1 MVVKAARERI
11 LVIVFMLRRMFT
23 WSGNKDRE
31 NVILCLYLTSS
42 NDYIMM
48 TRRLVSALILLSLG
62 MGSMFAEDTPKK
74 VYMSFIL
81 HGNMNYDRYVRTTI
95 WEQFPVIYDNLLD
108 FMDEHPDF
116 KGQVQFSGQT
126 AGSLKITAPEVLSHA
141 LELQKKGQLNFT
153 GTFYSEPVNVNM
165 DGETNYRCA
174 WLGTKIIESIAGM
187 TDGFYLQERAY
198 HPQLPWILKE
208 SDVSW
213 VPVIAGDDIF
223 RPFRLKGLDGSSFVC
238 VPTTRERLAEKI
250 TRAPENSLIVIEED
264 YEIPQHFSGTYSS
277 IARFNAEHPDIQVE
291 WITVKDYIEKFGL
304 GEEQFVDHSVKARN
318 PENGTYSRWTADP
331 LDIQVQEAT
340 NSAMADFRAAK
351 MMNALMQEYF
361 GETLDVPFD
370 KAGIVLERDPITWNI
385 EHTDLYPDVE
395 SRFLSRGG
403 EVTVLS
409 KAEHLLL
416 WAVNSDAKGWDPL
429 YERRRERIWSLKT
442 CSSLSKLLIDKGLDY
457 LSTRMRLR
465 GFDRYYLVAS
475 FEQERTATIR
485 FEEDFPCRYFD
496 LSSGKELVSSSRFA
510 DGKTCHEVD
519 LPLPAF
525 GYKAVGVKR
534 EDRAG
539 GTGWSEG
546 DSIEQ
551 DGIRIS
557 SDGDKVIIER
567 EGKRMELGLSPF
579 MIRVLAEVTQGTN
592 DDIWRPNRPYGPV
605 RTGVRLTEGAAQL
618 RLLSQPD
625 WQVHLEQVFSIRRGE
640 IVCDLKFTFPNPCL
654 VRQEGAFEGRKYLP
668 GGLDLVLR
676 TFNKGKPY
684 FDIPFGISEG
694 LDGVS
699 YLCPLSTCFLQQEGG
714 GIIVSPQTGEQAFR
728 VDAEAG
734 EVTVYLGSSTTSGPI
749 HDVGLAFDTPTSV
762 RHEPAWYSEPFHG
775 EYRHRVVIRPFDGD
789 WETEHVPLIF
799 RNFSSPVYVRAV
811 QPVRKRAGKELPPEN
826 SFISI
831 NSPDV
836 DITMMDYEPG
846 KGLTFRLNE
855 RTGQELS
862 VTVEINKKKTDASV
876 MPFGIVLICPFS

>member
-1 MVVKAARERI
+1 MNI
-11 LVIVFMLRRMFT
+11 
-23 WSGNKDRE
+23 
-31 NVILCLYLTSS
+31 
-42 NDYIMM
+42 
-48 TRRLVSALILLSLG
+48 RLVSVLTALSLATA
-62 MGSMFAEDTPKK
+62 SLVAKDAPKK

-95 WEQFPVIYDNLLD
+95 WEQFPVIYENLLD

-126 AGSLKITAPEVLSHA
+126 AGSLKITAPHVLTHA
-141 LELQKKGQLNFT
+141 LELQRKGQLNFT

-165 DGETNYRCA
+165 DGETNFRCA
-174 WLGTKIIESIAGM
+174 CLGTKIIENIAGP

-238 VPTTRERLAEKI
+238 VPTTRERLGEKI
-250 TRAPENSLIVIEED
+250 MRAPENSLIVIEED
-264 YEIPQHFSGTYSS
+264 YEIPQHFSDTYSG
-277 IARFNAEHPDIQVE
+277 IGRFCAEHPDIEVE
-291 WITVKDYIEKFGL
+291 WITVKEYIERFGL
-304 GEEQFVDHSVKARN
+304 GEEQYVDHSVKARS
-318 PENGTYSRWTADP
+318 PEGGTYSRWTADP

-351 MMNALMQEYF
+351 MMNALIQEYF

-370 KAGIVLERDPITWNI
+370 KTGIVLERDPVTWNI
-385 EHTDLYPDVE
+385 EHTGLYPDVE
-395 SRFLSRGG
+395 ARFLSRGG

-429 YERRRERIWSLKT
+429 YERRRERLWSLKT
-442 CSSLSKLLIDKGLDY
+442 SSNLSKLLIDKGLDY
-457 LSTRMRLR
+457 LSKRIRLR
-465 GFDRYYLVAS
+465 GFDRCYLVAS
-475 FEQERTATIR
+475 FEQERTATVR
-485 FEEDFPCRYFD
+485 FEEDFPCRYYD
-496 LSSGKELVSSSRFA
+496 LSTGKELVSSSLFA
-510 DGKTCHEVD
+510 DGKTLHDVD
-519 LPLPAF
+519 IPLPAF

-534 EDRAG
+534 MEETVGAG
-539 GTGWSEG
+539 WTEG
-546 DSIEQ
+546 ESIEQ
-551 DGIRIS
+551 DGIRLS

-567 EGKRMELGLSPF
+567 DGKRMELGLSPF
-579 MIRVLAEVTQGTN
+579 MIRALAEVTQGEN
-592 DDIWRPNRPYGPV
+592 DDIWRPNQPYGPV
-605 RTGVRLTEGAAQL
+605 RTGVRRSEGAARL

-654 VRQEGAFEGRKYLP
+654 VRHEGAFEGRKYLP
-668 GGLDLVLR
+668 EGLDLVLK

-694 LDGVS
+694 VDGIS

-714 GIIVSPQTGEQAFR
+714 GIVISPQTGEQAFK
-728 VDAEAG
+728 VDAENG

-749 HDVGLAFDTPTSV
+749 HDVGLTFDTPTHVS
-762 RHEPAWYSEPFHG
+762 HEPAWYSEPFHG
-775 EYRHRVVIRPFDGD
+775 EYRHRIVFRPFDGD
-789 WETEHVPLIF
+789 WKEQHVPLTF
-799 RNFSSPVYVRAV
+799 RNFSAPVYTRTAY
-811 QPVRKRAGKELPPEN
+811 PSKEKAGKRLPAEK
-826 SFISI
+826 SLISI
-831 NSPDV
+831 SSPDV
-836 DITMMDYEPG
+836 DITMMDYEPE
-846 KGLTFRLNE
+846 KGLVFRLNE
-855 RTGQELS
+855 RTGQEHS
-862 VTVEINKKKTDASV
+862 VTIEVNNKKTETLLK
-876 MPFGIVLICPFS
+876 PFGIVNGGFSPFPKD